1 MAEFQHNLWAPWR
14 MEYIDSLGGPKQD
27 TCFLCDAREHPEAD
41 AGNLVLWRGAQT
53 LVLLNRFPYASGH
66 TLIAPLAHVG
76 DLDMLDDATLLDLV
90 QWTRRVRRVLEA
102 GLRAEGFNIG
112 INLGR
117 CAGAGL
123 PGHLHIHVVP
133 RWSGDTNFMPVL
145 GNARV
150 MPQALE
156 ATRAA
161 ILRASDQVDF
171 RS

>member
-1 MAEFQHNLWAPWR
+1 
-14 MEYIDSLGGPKQD
+14 MEYIDSLGGPKAD

-41 AGNLVLWRGAQT
+41 VANLVLWRSAQT

-76 DLDMLDDATLLDLV
+76 DLDILDEATLLDLV

-112 INLGR
+112 VNLGR

-161 ILRASDQVDF
+161 ILRAADQVDF
-171 RS
+171 TP